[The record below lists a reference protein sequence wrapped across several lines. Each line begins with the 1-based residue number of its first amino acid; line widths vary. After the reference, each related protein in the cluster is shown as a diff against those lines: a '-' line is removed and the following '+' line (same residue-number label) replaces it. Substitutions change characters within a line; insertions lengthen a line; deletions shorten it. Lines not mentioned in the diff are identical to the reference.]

1 MLLNLHSQELRGSYK
16 GSSCV
21 QDVFLKERLMARA
34 KRCDALTQTLSLN
47 VNLIKTFSILKST
60 GLPTPSQSKVPASP
74 DVDGSLFAK
83 NTQTAKGDQSPHK
96 TDQTQKK
103 SRYGH

>member
-34 KRCDALTQTLSLN
+34 KRFDALTQTLSLSQCKFN
-47 VNLIKTFSILKST
+47 QNLFN
-60 GLPTPSQSKVPASP
+60 SKVDWSANTLS
-74 DVDGSLFAK
+74 VEGDG
-83 NTQTAKGDQSPHK
+83 
-96 TDQTQKK
+96 K
-103 SRYGH
+103 SRC

>member
-34 KRCDALTQTLSLN
+34 KRCDALTQTLSL
-47 VNLIKTFSILKST
+47 SM
-60 GLPTPSQSKVPASP
+60 
-74 DVDGSLFAK
+74 
-83 NTQTAKGDQSPHK
+83 
-96 TDQTQKK
+96 
-103 SRYGH
+103 

>member
-34 KRCDALTQTLSLN
+34 KRCDALTQTLSLSLN

-60 GLPTPSQSKVPASP
+60 GLPTPKVPASP
-74 DVDGSLFAK
+74 DVDESIFAI

-96 TDQTQKK
+96 TDHTQKE
-103 SRYGH
+103 SRHGH